1 MSLNPAKVAVTGG
14 TGFIGSHLTEA
25 LLARGYQ
32 VNLLVRNTNKVRL
45 THPGLHYVPG
55 NLHDDS
61 ALCTLVEDAQTVIHC
76 AGRVRGANA
85 RDFVYDNVTG
95 TQNIIE
101 NCSQNA
107 HKLKK
112 FVFISSLA
120 AREPGLSFYAQSKA
134 QAEQL
139 LRNSAI
145 SNWTIIRPPAV
156 YGPRDRE
163 LATLFNWMKHGI
175 LWVPGNPKQSFSLLH
190 VADLIDLILLES
202 KSPSCGHCL
211 EPDDNHYYNWEII
224 EEICSVFFNRKIHT
238 LTIPLR
244 ALQTVANLNVL
255 LSMLLGYTPMLTP
268 SKIRELTHDNWQSAR
283 LNINNSWSA
292 KVDLKKGLGTL
303 YS

>member
-1 MSLNPAKVAVTGG
+1 MSLSPAKIAVTGG
-14 TGFIGSHLTEA
+14 TGFIGSHLTDA
-25 LLARGYQ
+25 LLASGYQ
-32 VNLLVRNTNKVRL
+32 VNLLVRNSNKVRL
-45 THPGLHYVPG
+45 KHPALHYVQG

-61 ALCTLVEDAQTVIHC
+61 ALYALVKDAQIVIHC
-76 AGRVRGANA
+76 AGRVRGAKA
-85 RDFVYDNVTG
+85 GDFVHDNVTG
-95 TQNIIE
+95 TQNIVDS
-101 NCSQNA
+101 CSQNA

-112 FVFISSLA
+112 FLFISSLA

-139 LRNSAI
+139 VRDSAI

-163 LATLFNWMKHGI
+163 LTPLFNWIKHGI

-190 VADLIDLILLES
+190 VADLIDLVLLES
-202 KSPSCGHCL
+202 KSQSCGHCL

-224 EEICSVFFNRKIHT
+224 GEICSVFFNRKIHK
-238 LTIPLR
+238 LTIPKS
-244 ALQTVANLNVL
+244 ALQTAANLNVL

-268 SKIRELTHDNWQSAR
+268 SKIRELVHDNWQSGR
-283 LNINNSWSA
+283 LNMTNSWSA